1 MPDEKRKDRK
11 QKIDTI
17 IKAVSTGKIG
27 SIEKILH
34 NICHEENHAL
44 LSEISEMLKELY
56 DYTLQLSRG
65 NLSVIPPTRKNFLA
79 AGVKQLHSQLNH
91 LAWQLSQISKGDYDQ
106 VVDYMG
112 DLSDGFNWMTRQ
124 LKLRE
129 AQIAYELDHDVLTGL
144 LNRDA
149 FKRKAFELISRSP
162 EKTGVLL
169 FSDLDNLKYVNDTFG
184 HAVGDE
190 YIIGAAEMF
199 GAFRKID
206 ALVSRI
212 SGDEFAIYIHGFGSK
227 EITRQTI
234 GNLLSQY
241 CQKSIVTPDDNL
253 HKIRSSIGV
262 AWYPDDAVTISEL
275 VKYADYAMYEAKKNN
290 KGSLV
295 EFDKSLHLSKMSL
308 FKKGETINKLID
320 EQLVHF
326 AFQPVVNL
334 CDGSIYGYEALMRSK
349 IKDFASPI
357 EILAVAAAQS
367 KLYQIESLTFQL
379 VLDWLDRNLS
389 MLGGK
394 KIFINSIAG
403 CFLGESDIKALKLK
417 FFSLFDNIVFEIM
430 EGATEDESSF
440 IEKTKAIRREFGSM
454 VAIDDYGSG
463 HSNEFRLLNLN
474 PDIVKIDRSFVSG
487 IHLDKDKQVLLA
499 NVVGF
504 CRGKNIKVLAE
515 GVETADELE
524 MILKLGFDLVQGY
537 FFARPDF
544 ELQSIGEDA
553 TDTLFR
559 LKELCSRHVCPS

>member
-1 MPDEKRKDRK
+1 M
-11 QKIDTI
+11 
-17 IKAVSTGKIG
+17 
-27 SIEKILH
+27 
-34 NICHEENHAL
+34 
-44 LSEISEMLKELY
+44 
-56 DYTLQLSRG
+56 SRG
-65 NLSVIPPTRKNFLA
+65 NLSVIAPTRKNFLA

-112 DLSDGFNWMTRQ
+112 DLSDGFNWMTSQ

-149 FKRKAFELISRSP
+149 FKRKAFELINRHP

-199 GAFRKID
+199 GTFRKID

-227 EITRQTI
+227 EVTRQTV

-262 AWYPDDAVTISEL
+262 AWYPDDAATVSEL

-295 EFDKSLHLSKMSL
+295 EFDKSLHLDKLSL
-308 FKKGETINKLID
+308 FKKGERINRLID
-320 EQLVHF
+320 EKLVHF
-326 AFQPVVNL
+326 AFQPIINL
-334 CDGSIYGYEALMRSK
+334 HDGTIYGYEALMRSK
-349 IKDFASPI
+349 MKDFSSPI
-357 EILAVAAAQS
+357 EILTVAAAQS
-367 KLYQIESLTFQL
+367 KLHQIEDLTFQL
-379 VLDWLDRNLS
+379 VLSWLDQNIFR
-389 MLGGK
+389 LGGK

-403 CFLGESDIKALKLK
+403 YFLGETDIKTLKSK
-417 FFSLFDNIVFEIM
+417 FFPLFNNVVFEIM
-430 EGATEDESSF
+430 EGAAEDESSF

-463 HSNEFRLLNLN
+463 HSNEFRLLNLS
-474 PDIVKIDRSFVSG
+474 PDIVKIDRAFING
-487 IHLDKDKQVLLA
+487 IHFDKDKQILLS
-499 NVVGF
+499 NIVGF
-504 CRGKNIKVLAE
+504 CKCKNIKVLAE
-515 GVETADELE
+515 GVEMAEELE
-524 MILKLGFDLVQGY
+524 MILKLGFDFVQGY

-544 ELQSIGEDA
+544 ELKPIDEDA
-553 TDTLFR
+553 MDTLFR
-559 LKELCSRHVCPS
+559 LKELYP